1 MAKDKST
8 PDIPQTS
15 QECSGRSFTLQ
26 KMFYSPTWPP
36 KKKKNKGMMDIGW
49 SCSYSHSTLQWR

>member
-1 MAKDKST
+1 MQWEEFHIAEDVLFSH
-8 PDIPQTS
+8 
-15 QECSGRSFTLQ
+15 LAA
-26 KMFYSPTWPP
+26 